1 VRLRLSAKGEEET
14 VLRDEVEWFAKK
26 IIDRVKQFVVVD
38 DDIPLE
44 KAILNI
50 MKEKGLTLSTAES
63 CTGGY
68 IAHLITQHPGSSAVY
83 WGGAVSYANELKQ
96 SILGVKE
103 ETIATFGAVSEQTV
117 IAMAEGAI
125 KHFKTDYAISV
136 SGIAGPDGGTADKP
150 VGMVWI
156 AVSNKN
162 KTIAKVFNFS
172 NKRIQNIERA
182 AISALTMLLNL
193 LKEDY
198 LKE

>member
-1 VRLRLSAKGEEET
+1 
-14 VLRDEVEWFAKK
+14 
-26 IIDRVKQFVVVD
+26 
-38 DDIPLE
+38 
-44 KAILNI
+44 
-50 MKEKGLTLSTAES
+50 
-63 CTGGY
+63 
-68 IAHLITQHPGSSAVY
+68 
-83 WGGAVSYANELKQ
+83 
-96 SILGVKE
+96 LGVKE